1 MQQSLRALQLLRGD
15 IVSSIA
21 AKLLRRTGRFVPVAN
36 ASKCPTVS
44 ALAVCSLCDVVTAVL
59 MVFLV
64 YLCET
69 SPHQNLFSASKH
81 LFVAAT
87 LDD

>member
-1 MQQSLRALQLLRGD
+1 MQQSPRALQLLRGD

-36 ASKCPTVS
+36 ASKCPPVS
-44 ALAVCSLCDVVTAVL
+44 ALAVCSLCDVVTAGL

-69 SPHQNLFSASKH
+69 RRGPFSASKH